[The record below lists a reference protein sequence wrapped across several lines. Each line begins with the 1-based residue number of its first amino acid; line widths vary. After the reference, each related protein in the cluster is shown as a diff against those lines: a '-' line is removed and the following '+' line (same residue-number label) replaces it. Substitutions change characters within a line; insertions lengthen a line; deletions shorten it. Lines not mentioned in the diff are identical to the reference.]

1 MSNAPEPTERPDQ
14 PPAAQPPFLEEPAKG
29 EPGPVNES
37 APTVA
42 PTPAPEPAAE
52 ANLPPEVEIT
62 PDIDRE
68 VAEAMAAMSAD
79 ELALLGAETAVTGP
93 GAPPEQIEPGTE
105 LTGTVVG
112 VTQDDVF
119 LDLGTKLQGV
129 LPRNQFGKKEP
140 VENGRRVDVVVD
152 RFDEESRLL
161 NVIRKGQ
168 IQRATW
174 ENLARGNLVEGR
186 VVGLNKGGLEVDLK
200 GIRAF
205 MPASQVDVVPRKDI
219 SELLNEVVRC
229 EVMEVDRRGNNI
241 LLSRR
246 KVLEKERTAA
256 REHLLEDLQVGQT
269 RKGTV
274 GNITDFGAFVNLG
287 GVDGLVHISDMSWG
301 SVEKVSDVLSP
312 GQEVEVKVLKVDLKR
327 NRISLGMK
335 QALPDPW
342 EGVGERYPVGTQLK
356 ARVVRLADFGV
367 FAELES
373 GVEGLVP
380 ISEMGWSRVQ
390 RTSDLVSA
398 GDMIDVVVIR
408 VELPKR
414 RIALSMKQA
423 QADPWAGVL
432 ESFTPQSLVKGKVTR
447 LADFGA
453 FVELAPG
460 IEGLVHISEMADRR
474 VRSCSEVVEPG
485 QEIEVRVLGVDGENR
500 RISLSIR
507 AVTAAQTGSEQDGPA
522 AEPARK
528 ERKKRKKPL
537 RGGVSWE
544 WGG

>member
-1 MSNAPEPTERPDQ
+1 
-14 PPAAQPPFLEEPAKG
+14 
-29 EPGPVNES
+29 
-37 APTVA
+37 
-42 PTPAPEPAAE
+42 
-52 ANLPPEVEIT
+52 
-62 PDIDRE
+62 
-68 VAEAMAAMSAD
+68 MAAMSAD
-79 ELALLGAETAVTGP
+79 ELALLGADKAITGP
-93 GAPPEQIEPGTE
+93 GAPPEQVEPGTE

-112 VTQDDVF
+112 VTEDDVF
-119 LDLGTKLQGV
+119 LELGTKLQGV
-129 LPRNQFGKKEP
+129 LARSQFGKKER
-140 VENGRRVDVVVD
+140 VDTGRRVDVVVEG
-152 RFDEESRLL
+152 FDEESGLL
-161 NVIRKGQ
+161 TVSRKGQ

-174 ENLARGNLVEGR
+174 ANLARGNLVEGR

-205 MPASQVDVVPRKDI
+205 MPASQVDIVPRRDI

-229 EVMEVDRRGNNI
+229 EVLEVDRRGSNV

-246 KVLEKERTAA
+246 KVLEKEHAEA
-256 REHLLEDLQVGQT
+256 REHLLDDIEVGQT
-269 RKGTV
+269 RTGTV
-274 GNITDFGAFVNLG
+274 GNITDFGAFVDLG

-301 SVEKVSDVLSP
+301 SVEKVSDLVEP
-312 GQEVEVKVLKVDLKR
+312 GQQVEVRVLKIDKKR

-342 EGVGERYPVGTQLK
+342 EHVAERYPVNTQLK

-367 FAELES
+367 FAELEP

-380 ISEMGWSRVQ
+380 ISEMGWSRVRQ
-390 RTSDLVSA
+390 TSDVVNV

-408 VELPKR
+408 VEMPKR
-414 RIALSMKQA
+414 RIALSIKQA
-423 QADPWAGVL
+423 LADPWAGVL
-432 ESFTPQSLVKGKVTR
+432 ESYAPQSLVQGKVTR

-460 IEGLVHISEMADRR
+460 VEGLVHISELADRR

-485 QEIEVRVLGVDGENR
+485 QEVEVRVLGVDAESR

-507 AVTAAQTGSEQDGPA
+507 AVAAPEAAGADQGERATGPA
-522 AEPARK
+522 RR
-528 ERKKRKKPL
+528 ERTKRKRPL

-544 WGG
+544 WEV